1 MLAGLLDEAHQMHPD
16 DLGAALRRWG
26 QMAGIVD
33 VVAYIVDRDQRQL
46 TPLRGSGAEV
56 EPVEGSM
63 AGRCYQRGETTT
75 AETGRV
81 WFPLLDGTARLGVMV
96 AHLDPSDPNAESRAA
111 ALASLA
117 AYLVV
122 AKAGAGDSISRLFN
136 ARPLSLAAEIRWAAL
151 PPLAFD
157 NGRVALGAMLQPAYE
172 IAGDTFDYAVEDD
185 TLHLAVFDAMGHGL
199 AASLLANTAVY
210 TYRRAR
216 RQGMALEDIYRSID
230 DAIADQFGDESFVTA
245 QLVTIDVATGA
256 LRSICAGHPLPL
268 LLRNR
273 TSIHQMETDTHLP
286 LGMGHRDVEV
296 TEEHLQAGD
305 IVTYY
310 SDGISE
316 ARSSEGEEF
325 GIERLKDFL
334 VRAYGSELSPSEVA
348 RRALHSVS
356 EHHGDHL
363 ADDATLVLVNWRG
376 PAG

>member
-1 MLAGLLDEAHQMHPD
+1 MLVGLLDEAHQMHPD

-26 QMAGIVD
+26 RRAGVQG

-46 TPLRGSGAEV
+46 TPLKGSGVDV
-56 EPVEGSM
+56 ERVDGSM
-63 AGRCYQRGETTT
+63 AGRCYQRGETTVGESGT
-75 AETGRV
+75 V
-81 WFPLLDGTARLGVMV
+81 WFPMLDGTARLGVM
-96 AHLDPSDPNAESRAA
+96 AARLDASDPDSESRAA

-122 AKAGAGDSISRLFN
+122 AKAAAGDSISRLFN

-151 PPLAFD
+151 PPLAFE
-157 NGRVALGAMLQPAYE
+157 NHRIALGAMLQPAYE
-172 IAGDTFDYAVEDD
+172 IAGDTFDYAVEGD

-199 AASLLANTAVY
+199 TASLLANTAVY
-210 TYRRAR
+210 AYRQAR
-216 RQGMALEDIYRSID
+216 RQGLPLEDTYRSID
-230 DAIADQFGDESFVTA
+230 DAIGSQFGDESFVTA
-245 QLVTIDVATGA
+245 QLVTIDASTGA
-256 LRSICAGHPLPL
+256 LRSVCAGHPLPL

-273 TSIHQMETDTHLP
+273 TSIHQIKTDTHLP
-286 LGMGHRDVEV
+286 LGMGHREVAV
-296 TEEHLQAGD
+296 TEGHLQAGD

-325 GIERLKDFL
+325 GMERLMDFL
-334 VRAYGSELSPSEVA
+334 VRAYASDLSPSEIA
-348 RRALHSVS
+348 CRALHSVS

-376 PAG
+376 